1 MDTNGNQHYLYTNSA
16 SVTSTNGHDHSK
28 HVAIDNLDL
37 PLKCRICGDKASGFH
52 YGVHSCEGCK
62 GFFRRTHRMKLQYKP
77 CPYSKS
83 KPCKI
88 SLSTRNKCQYCR
100 FQKCI
105 AVGMSHDASR
115 FGRMP
120 REERMR
126 LLEELNQEEHEAS
139 EGDKRRAELRELT
152 ERIHRAYKDI
162 WAMSFHPTLEART
175 NKLKEERLGVVE
187 ERINPDAN
195 PMRELTDINDIA
207 AFLRSALQTAIESLA
222 QFAKKLPEFR
232 SLDLNDQVSLLK
244 HAGFEIA
251 MIATASRYMAD
262 GLWFPSGGVYFKKQL
277 LEDLDTMFFEDKFRF
292 FEKMKKLNLTER
304 ELALFCVLALAAP
317 DRDDLTQREKV
328 EKFQEVILEALEW
341 EVHQNHHDN
350 PLVLPRLLSRLVD
363 LRQLKLEH
371 VQQIQQLMLL
381 DDPRFNGPSP
391 LMMEVYDL

>member
-1 MDTNGNQHYLYTNSA
+1 MESSA
-16 SVTSTNGHDHSK
+16 TSTTNGHDPGRHF
-28 HVAIDNLDL
+28 ALDNMDL

-77 CPYSKS
+77 CPYSKAR
-83 KPCKI
+83 PCKI

-120 REERMR
+120 REERLR

-139 EGDKRRAELRELT
+139 EEDKRRAELRALT
-152 ERIHRAYKDI
+152 ERIHQAYKDI
-162 WAMSFHPTLEART
+162 WALSFHPTLEART
-175 NKLKEERLGVVE
+175 NKLMEERLGIIE
-187 ERINPDAN
+187 EAN
-195 PMRELTDINDIA
+195 VNIDSRPMRELTDINDIA
-207 AFLRSALQTAIESLA
+207 AFLRNALQTAIESLA
-222 QFAKKLPEFR
+222 QFAKRLPEFR
-232 SLDLNDQVSLLK
+232 SLDINDQVSLLK

-262 GLWFPSGGVYFKKQL
+262 GLWFPSGGVYFKKRL
-277 LEDLDTMFFEDKFRF
+277 LEGLDTMFFEDKFRF
-292 FEKMKKLNLTER
+292 FEKMKKLNLTEK

-317 DRDDLTQREKV
+317 DRDDLTQREQV

-341 EVHQNHHDN
+341 EVQQNHHGN

-381 DDPRFNGPSP
+381 DDPRYNGPTP
-391 LMMEVYDL
+391 LMMEVYGL